1 MPWNPSLGRSCHP
14 SDIHKWGNT
23 EKLKSSPKV
32 VAVVKSLLK
41 NDSLSYFI
49 LPPHSSF
56 TVSVSYYAIHV
67 QEKPFLSHI
76 VKIKDSFK
84 ITQCCLL
91 KVLNSQLFLH
101 LKVGGKMLLF
111 FLLKFKTYRS
121 PKSAAL
127 ATLSSPETH
136 PSTHIIGVL
145 TWVS

>member
-1 MPWNPSLGRSCHP
+1 M
-14 SDIHKWGNT
+14 
-23 EKLKSSPKV
+23 

-41 NDSLSYFI
+41 NDSLTYFI

-56 TVSVSYYAIHV
+56 TISVSYYAIHV

-111 FLLKFKTYRS
+111 FF
-121 PKSAAL
+121 
-127 ATLSSPETH
+127 
-136 PSTHIIGVL
+136 
-145 TWVS
+145 